1 MTTLDQNGDWVLGDW
16 VRTNVYAGGALVA
29 AYDSEGLHFQV
40 SNPLG
45 SRRVQTDQQ
54 GWYEAAWVE
63 LPYGDGP
70 TPVGFQHAAP
80 TAADATP
87 LHFTGKQL
95 DAETQNYYFGAR
107 YYNWHTGRFL
117 IPDWSAKVEPVPYA
131 KLDDPQSLN
140 LYAYMRDDPLGGVDV
155 DGHAPFGMGGGAAD
169 CGSKD
174 NRKCSSAAEAL
185 AAVKTQQHAKG
196 TTSIQT
202 VSATSASPSAALGAM
217 IGEAIDPAGGG
228 VAGALLGSTI
238 GVGGS
243 VSYVPSTGSWFAGAA
258 VTFSPVI
265 LSGTGASANDVIVP
279 AGQNPNSI
287 AAGQS
292 YSVTLQPTPLTGTT
306 VVKSPGSGPPVAGP
320 SIGTKVPVAFGASYN
335 FNITPAVN
343 AARSFINNATQ
354 TIESW
359 F

>member
-1 MTTLDQNGDWVLGDW
+1 MTTLDQNGDWALGDRQ
-16 VRTNVYAGGALVA
+16 RTNVYANGALVA

-80 TAADATP
+80 TADDATP

-140 LYAYMRDDPLGGVDV
+140 LYSYMLDNPLGGVDA
-155 DGHAPFGMGGGAAD
+155 DGHWPFVGAAASV
-169 CGSKD
+169 GASVGIFLAKHPAIEAGL
-174 NRKCSSAAEAL
+174 KTAASSLGISAFGGL
-185 AAVKTQQHAKG
+185 GGKLG
-196 TTSIQT
+196 TSDLPRFSQPAMTR
-202 VSATSASPSAALGAM
+202 VSSLGAS
-217 IGEAIDPAGGG
+217 I
-228 VAGALLGSTI
+228 SR
-238 GVGGS
+238 
-243 VSYVPSTGSWFAGAA
+243 PS
-258 VTFSPVI
+258 
-265 LSGTGASANDVIVP
+265 
-279 AGQNPNSI
+279 
-287 AAGQS
+287 
-292 YSVTLQPTPLTGTT
+292 
-306 VVKSPGSGPPVAGP
+306 
-320 SIGTKVPVAFGASYN
+320 
-335 FNITPAVN
+335 
-343 AARSFINNATQ
+343 
-354 TIESW
+354 
-359 F
+359 